1 MASFLGNIGN
11 KLGSTTADLLSNSDF
26 INRSVG
32 MANSYEDIM
41 FIVQAL
47 GREPISLLGKD
58 YLYIFDHVRR
68 NYNMGSN
75 VMDYNSNECPKFTF
89 YKEKPT
95 VRFANPYDDP
105 KNLLDRWIPNVDF
118 ESTSQRNILLS
129 YAESDDDK
137 TNNKVIG
144 TSYGI
149 DNANPGIN
157 FGGISSFANSLS
169 ACDLIRKTNDNFN
182 HGKYRTLIARFHTNS
197 DDSKRK
203 DDITQT
209 ALTEK
214 YGMSHGRNL
223 LRKYSPNHVDN
234 GYDNPYC
241 RVWTYHH
248 QYNQLARAIRPFDL
262 QSAEML
268 EKSETSSGYDTVGFR
283 TVENKKYGFDGGSK
297 RLDTYGVLNYKNGMV
312 NIAPTAKIKDYFEH
326 KEDDEKAVSTKKCMF
341 SIENLAWKSSN
352 VAHDEYDQFGLSPEQ
367 KGPLGG
373 RIMWFPP
380 YDLTFSESVRV
391 NWNQNQFIGRGEKVY
406 TYTDTERTGNLSF
419 TLLID
424 HPSIL
429 DYWTGH
435 ERNGMKN
442 GGNQLI
448 PGNRGGADEI
458 NNQENTLLRF
468 FAGCEVLTA
477 KPQEFR
483 KRVRVNE
490 KKGDVERP
498 QVKKDPQE
506 TEVHKPSGKKTLYCF
521 AFYPNNYS
529 GMNDAPTN
537 KASKVN
543 AIHYLLNGIGTQR
556 IFNPT
561 TKRGENFSVDVNNAI
576 SVNGAS
582 GAYGGY
588 EMQDDNTHGISVAT
602 KILGSI
608 AAINKTYSGATE
620 YVQFLTDENGN
631 KYSVNEGDL
640 TKYSWDGALKQSQ
653 AKKNQSINKLWYK
666 YRYYY
671 RVDSNTLSQ
680 NLKKPESYIDS
691 KSYQYNQ
698 KGIYNQINNLK
709 EEFGIDFDKNTDIV
723 SLTDMYIALEGN
735 SAALSGKYDDTK
747 VKLIKEI
754 KNNTERFKIVNISF
768 FGNASIQ
775 GNNASSQ
782 VNSNRNN
789 SLAKNRW
796 LTLKNWMND
805 KGFPGL
811 NDAKGGLGKSVV
823 QKSGNKSDVNNEITK
838 LWRSAYV
845 KIEYEESSFEDAALS
860 NPSSVTNEVDASGNS
875 LSKLDKT
882 EIPNGLSSKKVNTAK
897 DWLEQTEEGKKFKA
911 QYEADRWKNMKIVNG
926 EPVFDRPQLDPWT
939 FTMQTANKYGDRN
952 YTDTNSWNYDNSYLQ
967 KQTGVV
973 GVQKG
978 TVERYD
984 NEGEFFKLL
993 EKNDPFMH
1001 HLITDK
1007 IKYFDPAFHSIS
1019 PEGFNARLT
1028 FLHQCTRQGSTVGN
1042 SDNLPG
1048 TAYNLAF
1055 GRPPVC
1061 VLRLGDFYYTKIIIN
1076 SINIQYDTPQ
1086 WDLNPEGIGVMPMFA
1101 KVTLDFAFL
1110 GGSDL
1115 AGPISRLQNAVS
1127 FNYYA
1132 NTGVY
1137 DNRAEMVQYDEDGNG
1152 HEVKFKPY
1160 SYPDMI
1166 EHGLDNYKEVNS
1178 DITEKKEATIKMDI
1192 KPLNPVSIV
1201 NNYTEEKFS
1210 GRNIVKVPLTTSSTS
1225 PQVKPTQTTNT
1236 STNSGNLSQ
1245 ENQELVNSW
1254 TEAHPADISQQMF
1267 EEFMDGV
1274 FDEALSG
1281 NLSSITFLETILI
1294 KDSSNE
1300 FDWNPSH
1307 LISKETC
1314 TDADIN
1320 YIKEQYT
1327 LNGLGYGPDSI
1338 GTVYIKG
1345 KNYLINKDALPY
1357 ASQYISQ
1364 YIY

>member
-1 MASFLGNIGN
+1 MASFLG
-11 KLGSTTADLLSNSDF
+11 KLGNVTADLLSNSDF

-68 NYNMGSN
+68 NYNMGTN

-105 KNLLDRWIPNVDF
+105 KNLLDKWTPDVEF
-118 ESTSQRNILLS
+118 ESTSKRNILYS
-129 YAESDDDK
+129 YAESDDDR
-137 TNNKVIG
+137 TNNKEIG
-144 TSYGI
+144 EKYDI
-149 DNANPGIN
+149 DSANPGIN
-157 FGGISSFANSLS
+157 FGAISSFANSLNT
-169 ACDLIRKTNDNFN
+169 CDLIKKTNDNFN

-223 LRKYSPNHVDN
+223 LRKYDPNHVDN

-248 QYNQLARAIRPFDL
+248 QYNQLSRAIRPFDL

-268 EKSETSSGYDTVGFR
+268 EKSETSTGYDTVGFR
-283 TVENKKYGFDGGSK
+283 TKENEKYGFDGGSK
-297 RLDTYGVLNYKNGMV
+297 RLDKYGVLNYKNGMV

-352 VAHDEYDQFGLSPEQ
+352 IIHDEYDQFGLSPEQ

-391 NWNQNQFIGRGEKVY
+391 NWNSNQFIGRGEKIY
-406 TYTDTERTGNLSF
+406 TYTDTDRTGNLSF

-442 GGNQLI
+442 GETQLV
-448 PGNRGGADEI
+448 PGNGGGIDNI

-483 KRVRVNE
+483 KRNLKPEVTPDPPTPPV
-490 KKGDVERP
+490 
-498 QVKKDPQE
+498 KDPPE
-506 TEVHKPSGKKTLYCF
+506 AEVHKPPTHKAIHCVLY
-521 AFYPNNYS
+521 YPNNYS
-529 GMNDAPTN
+529 GVDDAPTKGN
-537 KASKVN
+537 SVVN
-543 AIHYLLNGIGTQR
+543 AIYYLMNGIGAQKYVKPCKCTN
-556 IFNPT
+556 IECGHEWYPDNTDKSILSGTT
-561 TKRGENFSVDVNNAI
+561 TKCPICGGNAMVNLHDDDIPTQIDKKINDGK
-576 SVNGAS
+576 N
-582 GAYGGY
+582 GGY
-588 EMQDDNTHGISVAT
+588 EI
-602 KILGSI
+602 
-608 AAINKTYSGATE
+608 
-620 YVQFLTDENGN
+620 NGN
-631 KYSVNEGDL
+631 ISITKENIEPIYSSITSYTYADAVSSYKRAQYITDRNSVCEVNSQDCGFVSNLSKYRLAKMVG
-640 TKYSWDGALKQSQ
+640 SQ
-653 AKKNQSINKLWYK
+653 ALSMSAAKTPSNLTGASHLWY
-666 YRYYY
+666 RRRWYY
-671 RVDSNTLSQ
+671 RVDKAYENSRLSRP
-680 NLKKPESYIDS
+680 NSYIDTECFDLNGS
-691 KSYQYNQ
+691 GYEKVKQATNIA
-698 KGIYNQINNLK
+698 KA
-709 EEFGIDFDKNTDIV
+709 FGLNETDENVTLI
-723 SLTDMYIALEGN
+723 SFADMFVALEGEKGEKIVGEGN
-735 SAALSGKYDDTK
+735 INKK
-747 VKLIKEI
+747 NVEI
-754 KNNTERFKIVNISF
+754 VTSIMEDNERFKITAIKF
-768 FGNASIQ
+768 EGHASYQ
-775 GNNASSQ
+775 GYAAFNDTLS
-782 VNSNRNN
+782 
-789 SLAKNRW
+789 KNRA
-796 LTLKNWMND
+796 LTFKKWMQD
-805 KGFPGL
+805 KGFP
-811 NDAKGGLGKSVV
+811 NIDIATSDAKKES
-823 QKSGNKSDVNNEITK
+823 QKNNVDKGDNSDLTVK
-838 LWRSAYV
+838 LWRSASV
-845 KIEYEESSFEDAALS
+845 VIEYDESEIENAATAET
-860 NPSSVTNEVDASGNS
+860 PKKDASGNVTTDRVEVENKS
-875 LSKLDKT
+875 QSKPINKNVASKGNMWTRIFQMKEMEPAVKKIWQMDGERTGKNYFDK
-882 EIPNGLSSKKVNTAK
+882 SSWDYDPAYHNSIG
-897 DWLEQTEEGKKFKA
+897 EE
-911 QYEADRWKNMKIVNG
+911 
-926 EPVFDRPQLDPWT
+926 
-939 FTMQTANKYGDRN
+939 
-952 YTDTNSWNYDNSYLQ
+952 TNIASIS
-967 KQTGVV
+967 
-973 GVQKG
+973 KG
-978 TVERYD
+978 IVERYD
-984 NEGEFFKLL
+984 NEGEFFELL

-1028 FLHQCTRQGSTVGN
+1028 FLHQCTRQGSTVGG

-1076 SINIQYDTPQ
+1076 SVNIQYETPQ

-1101 KVTLDFAFL
+1101 KVTLDFVFL

-1132 NTGVY
+1132 NTSAY
-1137 DNRAEMVQYDEDGNG
+1137 DNRAEMVQYDADGNG

-1166 EHGLDNYKEVNS
+1166 EHGEPN
-1178 DITEKKEATIKMDI
+1178 ITEADG
-1192 KPLNPVSIV
+1192 N
-1201 NNYTEEKFS
+1201 
-1210 GRNIVKVPLTTSSTS
+1210 
-1225 PQVKPTQTTNT
+1225 TN
-1236 STNSGNLSQ
+1236 
-1245 ENQELVNSW
+1245 
-1254 TEAHPADISQQMF
+1254 H
-1267 EEFMDGV
+1267 
-1274 FDEALSG
+1274 
-1281 NLSSITFLETILI
+1281 
-1294 KDSSNE
+1294 K
-1300 FDWNPSH
+1300 
-1307 LISKETC
+1307 
-1314 TDADIN
+1314 
-1320 YIKEQYT
+1320 
-1327 LNGLGYGPDSI
+1327 
-1338 GTVYIKG
+1338 
-1345 KNYLINKDALPY
+1345 
-1357 ASQYISQ
+1357 
-1364 YIY
+1364 